1 MLYLVIICATVLGLA
16 IMFAMFGFGRTA
28 TRTQKDEQ
36 FSDMVASITRSEI
49 EIERED
55 SNIPSPTTWSGY
67 WYALAA
73 AAGYRPESTS
83 TPGFL
88 AIGVPVALF
97 GVGFLVWPGDVI
109 GGIAFAVI
117 SLILLRLFFRMGA
130 NRRIAKMDKQLPNL
144 LSGMRAN
151 LAGTATA
158 QQAILSQVDEIPA
171 PLGDELK
178 ILKEEVAVN
187 VPLDKALSNLALR
200 VPSREVKFLVASMR
214 IAIESGSDLDP
225 LLETI
230 QEIVVQRTR
239 IANQL
244 ATAVAQVQPAI
255 GVTGVMIPAALIF
268 SFYSDE
274 KNQAFWLTLNGA
286 IAAIIVGFLYAA
298 GLFIAKKQV
307 DRVKN
312 S

>member
-1 MLYLVIICATVLGLA
+1 MLYLVIICAAVLGLA
-16 IMFAMFGFGRTA
+16 IMFALFGFGRTA

-36 FSDMVASITRSEI
+36 FNDMVASITRSEI

-55 SNIPSPTTWSGY
+55 SNIPPPNTWSGY
-67 WYALAA
+67 WYALSS

-88 AIGVPVALF
+88 AIGLPVVLF
-97 GVGFLVWPGDVI
+97 GIGFLVWPRDVI

-117 SLILLRLFFRMGA
+117 AVIGLRIFFRYQA

-158 QQAILSQVDEIPA
+158 QQAILSQVDEISA
-171 PLGDELK
+171 PLGDELR
-178 ILKEEVAVN
+178 ILKDEVAVN
-187 VPLDKALSNLALR
+187 VPLDKALGNLAIR

-244 ATAVAQVQPAI
+244 ASAVAQVQPAI

-274 KNQAFWLTLNGA
+274 KNRAFWLTLNGA